1 MLCIQTIGF
10 QVAWLNTIFEYVI
23 ERCFRAASKEKN
35 SSMNSHDEDVISIKL
50 IRAPVEIVSSKSKLI
65 FSSVLLRIKP
75 IWPLDGRNFFL
86 PTVPITRW
94 QPIRL
99 LNWKYGAEFWHKM
112 NHETVDCSHKNIAAK
127 RRETNEHNYCYDDR
141 SNSAFKK
148 MFDV

>member
-50 IRAPVEIVSSKSKLI
+50 IRTPVEIVSSKSKLI

-75 IWPLDGRNFFL
+75 IWPLDGRNFFC
-86 PTVPITRW
+86 R
-94 QPIRL
+94 QCQL
-99 LNWKYGAEFWHKM
+99 LDGSQFVCLTENMVQNFWHEM
-112 NHETVDCSHKNIAAK
+112 NHEAVDCSHKNIAAK

-148 MFDV
+148 MLDV